1 MNNKKMKKS
10 LHPIMTFLILICVV
24 IVISGVLYLLDFSQT
39 LYTINATTLEY
50 SVSTVTVQNLFSF
63 TGLKYIFSSTVANF
77 VSFAPLSTLII
88 VLMGFGVMEKSG
100 FLKTA
105 ITALTK
111 KMKRNTVTF
120 LLVFISIIASV
131 LGDLSYIVLLPLS
144 ALVFKYG
151 KRNPLIGVVASFA
164 GLTCGQG
171 LSVIFTSVDSSLL
184 SLSLTAARVIDMG
197 YRMASISAVF
207 IMALAILVL
216 TYVLT
221 MITEKK
227 VAPKLNKYEVLESL
241 EEETIMTRRELR
253 GLVFAL
259 FAGAAYILIF
269 LYNII
274 PGLPLSGK
282 LLDNSQVLYVDK
294 LFSYNSFFSN
304 GFVFIVTI
312 FFVILGLFYGLGAR
326 TINNHQDFVDTL
338 GHSLD
343 NIGKT
348 LVLIF
353 FASTFIS
360 LFKYTNIGNVL
371 VAFLAN
377 LFSKTSFQGV
387 PLIIMLFVVSAIATL
402 LLPNSVTKWS
412 ILSPVVIPVFMNA
425 GMTPEFCQII
435 FRFGESATMGLT
447 PMLAYFVIYL
457 AILNDYC
464 KKENSISIAE
474 SIKIQTPY
482 AIATGV
488 ILLCL
493 TILWYVIGLPTGIN
507 GATIL

>member
-1 MNNKKMKKS
+1 MKKS
-10 LHPIMTFLILICVV
+10 LHPIMTFLILICIV

-39 LYTINATTLEY
+39 LYTINQTTLEY

-63 TGLKYIFSSTVANF
+63 EGLKYIFSSTVANF

-120 LLVFISIIASV
+120 LLIFISIITSV
-131 LGDLSYIVLLPLS
+131 FGDLSYIILLPLS

-151 KRNPLIGVVASFA
+151 KRNPLIGVVATFA

-207 IMALAILVL
+207 IMAVAVLVL

-221 MITEKK
+221 MITEKS
-227 VAPKLNKYEVLESL
+227 VAPKLNKYEVAETL

-269 LYNII
+269 IYNII

-326 TINNHQDFVDTL
+326 TIKNHQDFVDTL

-360 LFKYTNIGNVL
+360 LFRYTNIGNIL

-377 LFSKTSFQGV
+377 LFSKTSFQGA

-435 FRFGESATMGLT
+435 FRFGESVTMGLT

-464 KKENSISIAE
+464 KKENSISITEA
-474 SIKIQTPY
+474 IKIQTPY

-493 TILWYVIGLPTGIN
+493 AILWYVIGLPTGIN